1 MYVIIFPYLL
11 LTAQFQRD
19 LLVVAVW
26 IRSDVLLPCRTFCL
40 FITVERSGEIGKT
53 CTSIQ
58 SWADTLKAHHIVKT

>member
-1 MYVIIFPYLL
+1 MSSFFVLI
-11 LTAQFQRD
+11 AQFQRD

-26 IRSDVLLPCRTFCL
+26 IHSDVVLPCRTFCP